1 MIWHL
6 TIPEDIAIITVM
18 PSLVRV
24 VKNEQVYLYESRS
37 YWNKEKKAPRTKMV
51 YLGKEDPV
59 TKEIVPAGGKWTP
72 KASRDYGN
80 VFMLEKICSQIGLTG
95 ILKDSFPDDWQQL
108 LSCVFFEVSEGK
120 PLYLCGTWLENT
132 YTGMLDGLPSQR
144 ISELL
149 KSVGENL
156 LARLEFSR
164 LWTEKRGED
173 QFVVFD
179 ITSISSYS
187 KLIESVEW
195 GYNRDKEK
203 LPQINLGMVFGQP
216 SLLPIFYNLYQ
227 GSIRD
232 VSTLKNILEFLTDFR
247 LQNIT
252 FLLDK
257 GFYSTE
263 NIIGMK
269 KKGMQF
275 ITPLPFTVKQAEEL
289 IEKHEKGIVDVSNAL
304 RINKQILYC
313 AKDKITIGNYRL
325 NTYIYFD
332 KRKRLE
338 GEERLIERIIEAV
351 EKVEDRHFQDREAT
365 KKYLSQHAADL
376 EKVFDIRKAKG
387 FFVLKR
393 NAGCIDKVIMEQG
406 YVIILSSRVINPRHI
421 IQLYRNKDCVEK
433 CFDNMKNEL
442 STNRL
447 RVHST
452 ESMEGRLFITF
463 MSLILSSWIH
473 KTMREKSLTKRY
485 SLEEIMYELKKVK
498 IIQLQNKRRFLTE
511 ISKTQKEIFK
521 KLVDEI
527 PTL

>member
-1 MIWHL
+1 MQYL
-6 TIPEDIAIITVM
+6 TNGENITIFIVM
-18 PSLVRV
+18 PSLIRV

-37 YWNKEKKAPRTKMV
+37 YWDKEKKAPRTKML
-51 YLGKEDPV
+51 YLGKEDSV

-80 VFMLEKICSQIGLTG
+80 IFLLEKISSQIGLTE
-95 ILKDSFPDDWQQL
+95 ILQGAFPDEWEKL
-108 LSCVFFEVSEGK
+108 ISCVFFEVSEGK
-120 PLYLCGTWLENT
+120 PLYLCGTWLEST
-132 YTGMLDGLPSQR
+132 YTDMLDGLPSQR

-156 LARLEFSR
+156 PARLEFSR
-164 LWTEKRGED
+164 QWTERRGED
-173 QFVVFD
+173 EFVVFD

-232 VSTLKNILEFLTDFR
+232 VSTLKNILEFLSNFK
-247 LQNIT
+247 LKNIT

-263 NIIGMK
+263 NLVGMK

-289 IEKHEKGIVDVSNAL
+289 IEKHEKDIIDVSNAL
-304 RINKQILYC
+304 RVSKQILYC
-313 AKDKITIGNYRL
+313 VKDKITIGNYSL
-325 NTYIYFD
+325 NVYVYFD

-338 GEERLIERIIEAV
+338 GEERLLERIIEAE
-351 EKVEDRHFQDREAT
+351 EKVEDRHFQDREAVR
-365 KKYLSQHAADL
+365 KYLSQHTADL
-376 EKVFDIRKAKG
+376 EKLFDIKKVNAA
-387 FFVLKR
+387 FVLRR
-393 NAGCIDKVIMEQG
+393 NTERIDKVIRQMG
-406 YVIILSSRVINPRHI
+406 YVIILSSRSLNPRQI
-421 IQLYRNKDCVEK
+421 ILLYRNKDCVEK

-452 ESMEGRLFITF
+452 AGMEGRLFITF

-473 KTMREKSLTKRY
+473 KIMRETALTKKY
-485 SLEEIMYELKKVK
+485 TLEEIMYELKKLK
-498 IIQLQNKRRFLTE
+498 MIQLQNQRKVLTE
-511 ISKTQKEIFK
+511 ITKTQKELFK
-521 KLVDEI
+521 KLVNEV